1 VAQQYPGRPSLVH
14 QPGHSSDC
22 FGVAE
27 ALEVVLALEEFAPC
41 AGYTNAEIGAKL
53 FISAKTIDHH
63 VSAVLGK
70 LGASTR
76 QAADSQAA
84 RLRLASA
91 AEI

>member
-1 VAQQYPGRPSLVH
+1 MIQLPA
-14 QPGHSSDC
+14 
-22 FGVAE
+22 
-27 ALEVVLALEEFAPC
+27 ALTARGLRAR

-76 QAADSQAA
+76 
-84 RLRLASA
+84 
-91 AEI
+91 